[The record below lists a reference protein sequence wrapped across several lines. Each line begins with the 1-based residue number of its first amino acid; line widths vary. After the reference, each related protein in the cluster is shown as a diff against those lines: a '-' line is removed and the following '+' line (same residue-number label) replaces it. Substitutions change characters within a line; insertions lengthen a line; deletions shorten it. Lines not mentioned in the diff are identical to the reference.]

1 MFPEIREIVKDEM
14 KKIKLNYQLQTL
26 VLFFLNIIKEIYLNN

>member
-14 KKIKLNYQLQTL
+14 KKIKLNCQLQTL